1 MPGFPPSQHY
11 RESGTG
17 GTGRIE
23 WSLEE
28 ADNKGFWSRYAK
40 LYDFEVDRFS
50 HRAYERMYQLMS
62 ESLGSDMDVLEV
74 ATGTGLIALNIA
86 GSVRSVAAT
95 DFSSGMIAKA
105 SRKPAPAN
113 VTFSIED
120 ATSLSFADA
129 SFDAVIISNALHIMQ
144 NPRLVLK
151 NIRRVLRPG
160 GLLIAPTF
168 SHGHL
173 RQSTW
178 DLNARLLRH
187 IGFET
192 YSKWTPEE
200 YVAFISDNGFRVSR
214 WLMLNAAFPLVYLE
228 ARVS

>member
-1 MPGFPPSQHY
+1 M
-11 RESGTG
+11 RSG
-17 GTGRIE
+17 
-23 WSLEE
+23 LERSVE
-28 ADNKGFWSRYAK
+28 EGNNKRFWSRYAK

-62 ESLGSDMDVLEV
+62 ESLDPAMDVLEV

-86 GSVRSVAAT
+86 GSVGSVAAT
-95 DFSSGMIAKA
+95 DFSPGMIAKA
-105 SRKPAPAN
+105 SRKAVPAN

-120 ATSLSFADA
+120 ATSLSFANA
-129 SFDAVIISNALHIMQ
+129 SFDAVVISNALHIMQ
-144 NPRLVLK
+144 NPKLVME
-151 NIRRVLRPG
+151 NIRRVLKPD

-173 RQSTW
+173 RPSSW
-178 DLNARLLRH
+178 DLNARLLKR

-200 YVAFISDNGFRVSR
+200 YVAFITDNGFRVSR
-214 WLMLNAAFPLVYLE
+214 WLVLNAAFPLVYLE
-228 ARVS
+228 AHVS

>member
-1 MPGFPPSQHY
+1 M
-11 RESGTG
+11 RSG
-17 GTGRIE
+17 
-23 WSLEE
+23 LERSVE
-28 ADNKGFWSRYAK
+28 EGNNKRFWSRYAK

-62 ESLGSDMDVLEV
+62 ESLDPDMDVLEV

-86 GSVRSVAAT
+86 GSVGSVAAT
-95 DFSSGMIAKA
+95 DFSPGMIAKA
-105 SRKPAPAN
+105 SRKAVPAN

-120 ATSLSFADA
+120 ATSLSFANA
-129 SFDAVIISNALHIMQ
+129 SFDAVVISNALHIMQ
-144 NPRLVLK
+144 NPKLVME
-151 NIRRVLRPG
+151 NIRRVLKPD

-173 RQSTW
+173 RPSTW
-178 DLNARLLRH
+178 DLNARLLRR

-200 YVAFISDNGFRVSR
+200 YVAFIADNGFCVSR
-214 WLMLNAAFPLVYLE
+214 WLVLNAAFPLVYLE
-228 ARVS
+228 AHVS